1 MLSSA
6 KKLYQYNRGS
16 HPLIMW
22 LMNAVVFSVGFTLL
36 IGIGHISSLIENKWL
51 RLLVHFCGYF
61 VIDKVLIS
69 IRYIRFWH
77 KLSIIYCLYEGVDPT
92 SFYQRI
98 KKGKGVLPL
107 YQAKELFQLYFV
119 IYQYSLGNFNE
130 ALQQLKVMDSNV
142 LQYDV
147 LKIMYYHYYGLVSFE
162 LKDYDGIA
170 QCQQQVEKLI
180 LYKKNFTLREKVA
193 EELRALKTLSVTEK
207 ETYFD
212 RVKGY
217 HRFDELRYT
226 YYRFLHAL
234 SSDQRKKAYDCCA
247 LLEKENKALFMV
259 QRAKEFLSKR

>member
-6 KKLYQYNRGS
+6 KKLYSYNRGS

-22 LMNAVVFSVGFTLL
+22 LMNAVVFSIGFGILL
-36 IGIGHISSLIENKWL
+36 VIGHISTLIENKWL

-61 VIDKVLIS
+61 VIDKVFS
-69 IRYIRFWH
+69 IIRNIRFWH
-77 KLSIIYCLYEGVDPT
+77 HLSIVYRLYEGVDPL

-98 KKGKGVLPL
+98 QKGNGIFLSNQTKHL
-107 YQAKELFQLYFV
+107 YQLCFIMYR
-119 IYQYSLGNFNE
+119 YSLGNFNE

-170 QCQQQVEKLI
+170 QCQQQMEKLI
-180 LYKKNFTLREKVA
+180 LYKKNFALREKVA
-193 EELRALKTLSVTEK
+193 EELRALKTLSATEK

-212 RVKGY
+212 RVKGD

-247 LLEKENKALFMV
+247 LLEKENEALFMV